1 MVRFGRRLTLACSI
15 VAAGCVAVAIAYGAI
30 PGAGAV
36 IQGCYDSG
44 GNLKVVNALPCPKSY
59 TALSWNQQGVKGDT
73 GATGATGKDGING
86 INGVDGTNGTDGTN
100 GAPGAAGTSDVYHAT
115 KGPAVTLA
123 GTLLSVSV
131 PAGNYLVVATAAVLN
146 LDGDPQTAT
155 CSRVGGFSTDVR
167 LGGVGDGA
175 VFNDVPI
182 VDTVGLA
189 LPGTIAIECHGFAI
203 VSGEARLTAT
213 KVTALH
219 P

>member
-1 MVRFGRRLTLACSI
+1 
-15 VAAGCVAVAIAYGAI
+15 VAVGIAYGAI

-59 TALSWNQQGVKGDT
+59 TALAWNQQGVKGDT
-73 GATGATGKDGING
+73 GATGATGEDG
-86 INGVDGTNGTDGTN
+86 INGVDGTNGTNGTN
-100 GAPGAAGTSDVYHAT
+100 GAPGAAGTSDVFHAT

-131 PAGNYLVVATAAVLN
+131 PAGNYLVVATAGVLN
-146 LDGDPQTAT
+146 QDGDPQTAT

-175 VFNDVPI
+175 VFTDVPI
-182 VDTVGLA
+182 VDTVSLA
-189 LPGTIAIECHGFAI
+189 SPGTIAIECHGFTV

-213 KVTALH
+213 KVTARH